1 MEVKMAKSKLY
12 FYITLILIVISF
24 YFNMRNPIFNN
35 QFDSIVKKILISSI
49 VNAIILIVA
58 IIFADKS
65 MKLSKDRPDWIRTA
79 SKFLPY
85 LLLITIILHIAASLV
100 SFGLLK

>member
-1 MEVKMAKSKLY
+1 MAKSKLY
-12 FYITLILIVISF
+12 FYITLILVVISF
-24 YFNMRNPIFNN
+24 YFNMRNPIFNA
-35 QFDSIVKKILISSI
+35 QFESIVKKIIISSI
-49 VNAIILIVA
+49 VNAIILIIA

-65 MKLSKDRPDWIRTA
+65 MKLSKERADWIRPA

-85 LLLITIILHIAASLV
+85 ILLITILLHIAASLV